1 MPLSLTGVSAVRCAA
16 SHAAE
21 AAQTAVT
28 AAGTAVEG
36 LGEVL
41 GLPAYVPGPVEV
53 GWEIWLGA
61 AAGVIPFAI
70 GAYEFGKRIVR
81 LLMYGPL

>member
-1 MPLSLTGVSAVRCAA
+1 M
-16 SHAAE
+16 
-21 AAQTAVT
+21 
-28 AAGTAVEG
+28 
-36 LGEVL
+36 GEVT
-41 GLPAYVPGPVEV
+41 GLPVYVPGPVEV

-81 LLMYGPL
+81 FQTYVLHTLLHFLGLLRMRAASQTKLSIPCM